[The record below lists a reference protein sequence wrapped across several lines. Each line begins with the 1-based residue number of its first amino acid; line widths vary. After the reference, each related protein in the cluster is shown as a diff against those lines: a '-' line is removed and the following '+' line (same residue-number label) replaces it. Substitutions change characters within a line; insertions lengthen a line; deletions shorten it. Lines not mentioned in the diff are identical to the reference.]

1 MSFSSR
7 LKELRLS
14 LNLTQRQVYEAVG
27 MSPLGY
33 QRYEYGEREPTFE
46 KLSALAEFFNVPADF
61 LLERRPFEHWEELQ
75 PHMADLRFVTQQMFE
90 LPDGFTEYATL
101 PEFIQFF
108 AIAYGDAEVNSED
121 GTITLHP
128 RIPFKLRE

>member
-1 MSFSSR
+1 MSFSNR

-33 QRYEYGEREPTFE
+33 QRYEYGEREPTFA
-46 KLSALAEFFNVPADF
+46 KLSALAGFFDVPADF

-75 PHMADLRFVTQQMFE
+75 PHMADLRSLTQRMFE
-90 LPDGFTEYATL
+90 LPDGLAEYATL
-101 PEFIQFF
+101 PEFIRLF
-108 AIAYGDAEVNSED
+108 AIAYGDAEINPED
-121 GTITLHP
+121 GAITLYP
-128 RIPFKLRE
+128 RVPFKLRE